1 MLAAVSSFVAF
12 ALGAVVPVLP
22 YLFGATQL
30 WPGVLLTLLALFA
43 CGALVTQVT
52 IRPWWYGGL
61 RMTVLGGGA
70 AAVTYAVG
78 GLVGAAGLG

>member
-1 MLAAVSSFVAF
+1 MRYDSLARRGSTSLWSAVA
-12 ALGAVVPVLP
+12 
-22 YLFGATQL
+22 
-30 WPGVLLTLLALFA
+30 LTLLALFA
-43 CGALVTQVT
+43 CGAAVTQVT
-52 IRPWWYGGL
+52 VRSWWYGGL